1 MIQNKLDTSL
11 YQKIPLFLL
20 TLILSSGRYFIF
32 QNIQLDYNDYKKS
45 AHNAQQDK
53 GGGKKEDTKVFIWNF
68 RLEHVTEMTG
78 ITSSFLIQPFF

>member
-1 MIQNKLDTSL
+1 MTQNKLDTSL

-32 QNIQLDYNDYKKS
+32 QNIQLDYNDYRKS

-68 RLEHVTEMTG
+68 RLEHVTGMTG